1 MILRGL
7 CFFTL
12 ETEEKNMK
20 KALVIVLALIM
31 VLSALPV
38 TAVYAEEASE
48 ITYSE
53 HLTNNSDVGY
63 TYDISD
69 ASIAWVKQSTGALI
83 WVAADDTRSEDEI
96 IAQGK
101 KADPSLD
108 HSVNHFAVLRG
119 TGTAETPNTNGSKA
133 VITVSANDGKTE
145 LSIDGKYSHFVSGK
159 SSEASEPDVP
169 AQPVEEDGEKVEIR
183 IDVPLKMAVAFEDG
197 TVYFGGEMKEVVV
210 GKEYAFQ
217 MCSVNW
223 DNGLFDDNENGIRGT
238 VVYRMKVVHKN
249 EFNEL
254 AREAKEYPER
264 YTVKGIDIID
274 NEAKTVIV
282 NCDAKDTHLETDVNN
297 FFIAYKF
304 HFSSSDYHKMTGI
317 DKVINNPLE
326 SLSVNLPAG
335 STITCNAYVNGEKV
349 DSANVFITRNSGEG
363 EYDNVYLTSVNDFT
377 WNI

>member
-1 MILRGL
+1 
-7 CFFTL
+7 
-12 ETEEKNMK
+12 MK

-145 LSIDGKYSHFVSGK
+145 LSIDGKYSHFVSG
-159 SSEASEPDVP
+159 
-169 AQPVEEDGEKVEIR
+169 
-183 IDVPLKMAVAFEDG
+183 
-197 TVYFGGEMKEVVV
+197 
-210 GKEYAFQ
+210 
-217 MCSVNW
+217 
-223 DNGLFDDNENGIRGT
+223 
-238 VVYRMKVVHKN
+238 
-249 EFNEL
+249 
-254 AREAKEYPER
+254 
-264 YTVKGIDIID
+264 
-274 NEAKTVIV
+274 
-282 NCDAKDTHLETDVNN
+282 
-297 FFIAYKF
+297 
-304 HFSSSDYHKMTGI
+304 
-317 DKVINNPLE
+317 
-326 SLSVNLPAG
+326 
-335 STITCNAYVNGEKV
+335 
-349 DSANVFITRNSGEG
+349 
-363 EYDNVYLTSVNDFT
+363 
-377 WNI
+377 